1 MTVTPQLNA
10 SDNFLKLQEEL
21 ATTED
26 RIQRA
31 RRFYNGNVRELKNLI
46 ERAVLLGDGPLLN
59 LRDVGAAPD
68 CQGAGATV
76 GGTAVGLPA
85 LTPDGIDLP
94 DVMAA
99 IEKEYYEES
108 LRIAD
113 GNESRAARSLNVSRD
128 TFRYRRK
135 KLFG

>member
-1 MTVTPQLNA
+1 MVALSKRFHFRNRLRTTDFSGDPSTLISALAEVTA
-10 SDNFLKLQEEL
+10 
-21 ATTED
+21 
-26 RIQRA
+26 
-31 RRFYNGNVRELKNLI
+31 
-46 ERAVLLGDGPLLN
+46 
-59 LRDVGAAPD
+59 
-68 CQGAGATV
+68 V
-76 GGTAVGLPA
+76 GGTAAALPS
-85 LTPDGIDLP
+85 LIPDGIDLP

>member
-1 MTVTPQLNA
+1 
-10 SDNFLKLQEEL
+10 
-21 ATTED
+21 
-26 RIQRA
+26 
-31 RRFYNGNVRELKNLI
+31 LI
-46 ERAVLLGDGPLLN
+46 ERAVLLGDGPLLD
-59 LRDVGAAPD
+59 LRDVGVAPD

-76 GGTAVGLPA
+76 GGTAVGLPT
-85 LTPDGIDLP
+85 LTPAGIDLP

-99 IEKEYYEES
+99 IEKIYYEES